1 MTTALWLALASAVAH
16 GFSFTWSRELV
27 HRAGG
32 VQSKAA
38 FYSLLA
44 CMVPAAAISPLVG
57 FSGLGKAPWLIVA
70 MAGSAI
76 TSQFML
82 MAALRRAHA
91 SFVVPAV
98 GVKVFFVAALAA
110 WLFGETYGPAV
121 YLGAAGSVLALFI
134 LNRARLDVSPAGLGF
149 VLGAGFFYATNDVL
163 VLSMLRAGYTPAEV
177 FMYAMLA
184 PAFVLVPLSAVTLR
198 GQWRPSASMLRALA
212 VYGTV
217 HVAGVVALMVAFD
230 LSQRVTLINVIQ
242 NSRGL
247 FAVLCVGLLARLGV
261 VGMEHLE
268 RRDYWLRIAGA
279 AVMTGSIALAVAG
292 R

>member
-1 MTTALWLALASAVAH
+1 MKLKPCATALARASHSALP
-16 GFSFTWSRELV
+16 
-27 HRAGG
+27 
-32 VQSKAA
+32 A

-44 CMVPAAAISPLVG
+44 CMVPAAAIAPVVG
-57 FSGLGKAPWLIVA
+57 FAGVGKAPWLIVA

-110 WLFGETYGPAV
+110 WVFDETYGPAV
-121 YLGAAGSVLALFI
+121 YAGAAGSVLALFI
-134 LNRARLDVSPAGLGF
+134 LNRARWEVSAAGLGF
-149 VLGAGFFYATNDVL
+149 VLGAGFFYAINDVL

-184 PAFVLVPLSAVTLR
+184 PAAVLVPLSAVTLR
-198 GQWRPSASMLRALA
+198 GQWQPSAALMRGLA
-212 VYGTV
+212 VYATV
-217 HVAGVVALMVAFD
+217 HVAGVVALMVAFH
-230 LSQRVTLINVIQ
+230 LGQRITLINVLQ

-247 FAVLCVGLLARLGV
+247 FAVVFVGLLARAGIA
-261 VGMEHLE
+261 GMEHLA

-279 AVMTGSIALAVAG
+279 AVMTASLALAVAG